1 MCTGRVDLS
10 FILRALSKG
19 ADGVFIGGCWPGEC
33 HYITEGNYDALANL
47 HLCRKLL
54 QRVGVDTGRLRLEWV
69 AASEGSRFA
78 EVMDNFV
85 GTLEGLGPLGAD
97 GGDSALKGKLAAV
110 ERLVPYIKLVE
121 RERLRTPARDEE
133 AVNAH
138 YTSDEINRLFDELVG
153 SKLVTSQILSLLGEG
168 PRSTSQIAE
177 HLELAPSEVSRHMK
191 NTSRQGLVRF
201 DVDQNRFVLA

>member
-1 MCTGRVDLS
+1 MCTGRVDLA
-10 FILRALSKG
+10 FPLRAFLGG

-54 QRVGVDTGRLRLEWV
+54 ERVGVDGGRLRLEWV

-85 GTLEGLGPLGAD
+85 GTLKGLGPLGAD
-97 GGDSALKGKLAAV
+97 GDDSALKGKLAAV

-121 RERLRTPARDEE
+121 RERLRTPAREE
-133 AVNAH
+133 GAVNAH
-138 YTSDEINRLFDELVG
+138 YASDEVNRLFDELIG
-153 SKLVTSQILSLLGEG
+153 SKLVTSQILSLLGDG

-177 HLELAPSEVSRHMK
+177 HLELAPSDVSRHMK

-201 DVDQNRFVLA
+201 DIAQNLYVLA

>member
-1 MCTGRVDLS
+1 
-10 FILRALSKG
+10 
-19 ADGVFIGGCWPGEC
+19 
-33 HYITEGNYDALANL
+33 
-47 HLCRKLL
+47 
-54 QRVGVDTGRLRLEWV
+54 
-69 AASEGSRFA
+69 
-78 EVMDNFV
+78 
-85 GTLEGLGPLGAD
+85 
-97 GGDSALKGKLAAV
+97 
-110 ERLVPYIKLVE
+110 VPYIKLVE